1 MRRSFGINP
10 KKVSMPALNA
20 AMEIA
25 MAYLRHHPKEMVELY
40 FRTGVYNIDGGDKP
54 GLLLKHFRPLNNGR
68 LIIAGQGRNIL
79 NYKRLC
85 PCVCLSHHFASPE
98 LNI

>member
-54 GLLLKHFRPLNNGR
+54 GLLLKHFKPQNNGR
-68 LIIAGQGRNIL
+68 LIIAGQGRNI
-79 NYKRLC
+79 
-85 PCVCLSHHFASPE
+85 S
-98 LNI
+98 I

>member
-1 MRRSFGINP
+1 
-10 KKVSMPALNA
+10 MPALNA

-54 GLLLKHFRPLNNGR
+54 AILLKHFKPINNGR
-68 LIIAGQGRNIL
+68 LIISGQGIKYQYISYQVL
-79 NYKRLC
+79 FHMTTYK
-85 PCVCLSHHFASPE
+85 FF
-98 LNI
+98 